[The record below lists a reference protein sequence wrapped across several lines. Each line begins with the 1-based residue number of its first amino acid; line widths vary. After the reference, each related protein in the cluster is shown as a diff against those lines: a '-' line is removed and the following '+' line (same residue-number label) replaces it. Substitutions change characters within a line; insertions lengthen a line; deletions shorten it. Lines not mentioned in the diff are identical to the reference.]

1 MESSGDSEITANQRY
16 SGDDPVQSEPGRLQ
30 SARRTA
36 AARAAGSRRTG
47 IVSNLHGTITRRA
60 YRLACQHRI
69 DRRLE
74 GHPGTSRGIPGDAAA
89 PPADSPHVA
98 FSHGIDGHVAGHLN
112 RKSVVQGKSESVRV

>member
-60 YRLACQHRI
+60 YRLACQHR
-69 DRRLE
+69 RSE
-74 GHPGTSRGIPGDAAA
+74 EQTSELQSLMRISYAVLCLKKKQYTNKK
-89 PPADSPHVA
+89 H
-98 FSHGIDGHVAGHLN
+98 
-112 RKSVVQGKSESVRV
+112 